1 VRILCRR
8 RGRPSRIGKLTAKLT
23 TGGDDVS
30 KLLPVLSADY
40 ELGLLAASDLQR
52 PAGRLGRG
60 GPSGRFRRSESA
72 IYLPLSLLTAYAR
85 IPRALAR
92 SMTGGAAREMREL
105 SLLSVA

>member
-72 IYLPLSLLTAYAR
+72 TISSPSHYSQHMHGYP
-85 IPRALAR
+85 
-92 SMTGGAAREMREL
+92 EH
-105 SLLSVA
+105 